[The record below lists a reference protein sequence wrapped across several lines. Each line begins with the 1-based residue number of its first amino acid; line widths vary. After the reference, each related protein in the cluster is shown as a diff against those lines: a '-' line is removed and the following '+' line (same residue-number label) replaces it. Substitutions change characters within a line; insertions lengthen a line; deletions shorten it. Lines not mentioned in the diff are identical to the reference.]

1 MELYLVCLL
10 IQEKEVL
17 IASLKREL
25 KESKELL
32 AAAEKST
39 AEMALTSGSR
49 SLSPQTQQQIAHL
62 RSELQRA
69 RSALMAMQERSG
81 SESEGGE
88 VAEQRDDV
96 QKLEAE
102 LKLLRSSASMSA
114 KDYVKV
120 RSWGGWEREKVTV
133 LPEAL
138 RCGLVGL
145 WFGSICV
152 FGWVGV

>member
-1 MELYLVCLL
+1 MLL
-10 IQEKEVL
+10 MSRMQRNHTLILSQEKEVL

-39 AEMALTSGSR
+39 AETALASGSR

-81 SESEGGE
+81 SESESGE
-88 VAEQRDDV
+88 VAEQQDDV

-114 KDYVKV
+114 KDFVKV
-120 RSWGGWEREKVTV
+120 SSHGHGGWERE
-133 LPEAL
+133 L
-138 RCGLVGL
+138 
-145 WFGSICV
+145 IC
-152 FGWVGV
+152 

>member
-1 MELYLVCLL
+1 MLL
-10 IQEKEVL
+10 MSRMQRNHTPILSQEKEVL

-39 AEMALTSGSR
+39 AEMALASGSR

-81 SESEGGE
+81 SESESGE
-88 VAEQRDDV
+88 VAEQQDDV

-114 KDYVKV
+114 KDFVKV
-120 RSWGGWEREKVTV
+120 SSHGHGGWERE
-133 LPEAL
+133 L
-138 RCGLVGL
+138 
-145 WFGSICV
+145 IC
-152 FGWVGV
+152 

>member
-1 MELYLVCLL
+1 
-10 IQEKEVL
+10 
-17 IASLKREL
+17 
-25 KESKELL
+25 
-32 AAAEKST
+32 
-39 AEMALTSGSR
+39 
-49 SLSPQTQQQIAHL
+49 
-62 RSELQRA
+62 
-69 RSALMAMQERSG
+69 MAMQERSG

-114 KDYVKV
+114 KDFVKV

-152 FGWVGV
+152 WVGV

>member
-96 QKLEAE
+96 QKLEVE

-114 KDYVKV
+114 KDFVKV
-120 RSWGGWEREKVTV
+120 RSWGAVSYTH
-133 LPEAL
+133 L
-138 RCGLVGL
+138 RAHET
-145 WFGSICV
+145 
-152 FGWVGV
+152 

>member
-1 MELYLVCLL
+1 MLL
-10 IQEKEVL
+10 MSRMQRNHTTILSQEKEVL

-39 AEMALTSGSR
+39 AEMALASGSR

-81 SESEGGE
+81 SESESGE
-88 VAEQRDDV
+88 VAEQQDDV

-114 KDYVKV
+114 KDFVKV
-120 RSWGGWEREKVTV
+120 SSHGHGGWERE
-133 LPEAL
+133 L
-138 RCGLVGL
+138 
-145 WFGSICV
+145 IC
-152 FGWVGV
+152 

>member
-1 MELYLVCLL
+1 MLL
-10 IQEKEVL
+10 MSRMQRNHTLILSQEKEVL

-32 AAAEKST
+32 AAAAEKST
-39 AEMALTSGSR
+39 AEMALASGSR

-81 SESEGGE
+81 SESESGE
-88 VAEQRDDV
+88 VAEQQDDV

-114 KDYVKV
+114 KDFVKV
-120 RSWGGWEREKVTV
+120 SSHGHGGWERE
-133 LPEAL
+133 L
-138 RCGLVGL
+138 
-145 WFGSICV
+145 IC
-152 FGWVGV
+152 

>member
-1 MELYLVCLL
+1 MLL
-10 IQEKEVL
+10 MSRMQRNHTTILSQEKEVL

-39 AEMALTSGSR
+39 AEMALASGSR

-81 SESEGGE
+81 SESESRE
-88 VAEQRDDV
+88 VAEQQDDV

-114 KDYVKV
+114 KDFVKV
-120 RSWGGWEREKVTV
+120 SSHGHGGWERE
-133 LPEAL
+133 L
-138 RCGLVGL
+138 
-145 WFGSICV
+145 IC
-152 FGWVGV
+152 

>member
-1 MELYLVCLL
+1 MLL
-10 IQEKEVL
+10 MSRMQRNHTPILSQEKEVL

-39 AEMALTSGSR
+39 AERALASGSR

-81 SESEGGE
+81 SESESGE
-88 VAEQRDDV
+88 VAEQQDDV

-114 KDYVKV
+114 KDFVKV
-120 RSWGGWEREKVTV
+120 SSHGHGGWERE
-133 LPEAL
+133 L
-138 RCGLVGL
+138 
-145 WFGSICV
+145 IC
-152 FGWVGV
+152 